1 VTPQTRYARTADGV
15 HIAYQVHG
23 DGPID
28 LLMALGWT
36 ANLEA
41 LWEEPSMARFLNRL
55 ASSSRLILF
64 DKRGVGLSDRVP
76 ESQLPS
82 LETRMDDLRAVMDAA
97 DSERGVVFGISEGS
111 PMAMLF
117 AATYTDR
124 TRGLLLFGTVA
135 DYDTSSRAA
144 ENEAIELDRIERLW
158 GRGSTRGSLC
168 GSGRPRASRTTNG
181 WSPGSPRTRG
191 GPRARMRQSRWNA

>member
-1 VTPQTRYARTADGV
+1 VIPQTRYARTADGV

-23 DGPID
+23 EGPID
-28 LLMALGWT
+28 LLMVLPWT
-36 ANLEA
+36 SNIEA
-41 LWEEPSMARFLNRL
+41 LWEEPSLARFLNRL

-97 DSERGVVFGISEGS
+97 DSERGVVFGTSEGG

-117 AATYTDR
+117 AATYPER

-135 DYDTSSRAA
+135 DFTRGRDA
-144 ENEAIELDRIERLW
+144 ENEPIELDRIEDSG
-158 GRGSTRGSLC
+158 GRRSTRGSLC
-168 GSGRPRASRTTNG
+168 ASGRRRASRTTNG
-181 WSPGSPRTRG
+181 SSPGSPHTRV
-191 GPRARMRQSRWNA
+191 GPRVPVLRSRWHA

>member
-1 VTPQTRYARTADGV
+1 MTPQTRYARTADGV

-36 ANLEA
+36 TNIEA

-97 DSERGVVFGISEGS
+97 SSERGVVFGISEGG

-117 AATYTDR
+117 AATYPDR

-135 DYDTSSRAA
+135 DYGTSSRAA
-144 ENEAIELDRIERLW
+144 GNEAIELDRIERLW
-158 GRGSTRGSLC
+158 GTEE
-168 GSGRPRASRTTNG
+168 
-181 WSPGSPRTRG
+181 
-191 GPRARMRQSRWNA
+191 